1 MKNLIILISIFSLI
15 PLYGISQEE
24 SAKTKF
30 YKGIVAEE
38 IDGDLSKAISIY
50 QDILKTYK
58 NDRQIAAKCLY
69 HIGLCNDKMETGKAM
84 DYYVDLLEKFPDQ
97 GDMASLARNQISKLE
112 DANTFVDPRDG
123 HKYKW
128 VKIGNQIWMAEN
140 LAYMPHVNP
149 LKKQEYGI
157 WVYDYDG
164 HDVAEAKS
172 TENYQMYG
180 CLYDWPT
187 AMGLEPKYLE
197 EVWGGDTVNHQGIC
211 PTDWHVA
218 TDGEWKELE
227 MALGMPDSAAHDEG
241 FNRAGT
247 FSFGGLLYE
256 YPPVGRFL
264 RSTEGWNS
272 GADGN
277 NQSGFNALPAGAR
290 YPPGYG
296 NKSKFSSIGE
306 LANFWTASESS
317 YKSRNMGDYE
327 FIWTRYLFK
336 RNKDD
341 IDRSTYDD
349 RGTGSSIRCI
359 KNYNGEYSLKNI
371 QIRKASEFI
380 KPLPEKSI
388 LESYP
393 SPEIIWEIKSHQTSI
408 FARIYHNQVISN
420 SDSSFCSIDINT
432 GEKLWEKSTEKRPS
446 EFRISGSSLLYLS
459 SGKLICR
466 NIETWQKIW
475 EYKAKEDGKGITIF
489 EDFVV
494 LQAGGRFSRNPSKT
508 NSIHCLNVTTGNLIW
523 EQPIDYNFG
532 SRAAISDNTIVFGTH
547 SIGQSSEQDYCIAL
561 DLITGD
567 EKWKYEVGDAILSDP
582 VINNM
587 VVVFGCTDDY
597 VYALRLDNG
606 SKIWRYFADNRIYA
620 DPTIYKNTVF
630 IGDLGDMWD
639 EFSQASSF
647 HAIDLTTGKQ
657 KWIAS
662 QVCLLE
668 NDGIFNEGSTI
679 YNNTIVVGG
688 NKGTNFAFDIES
700 GNLEWKFNGGAGIP
714 WSVVSNGILVIRTRS
729 GIYGIKPPL

>member
-241 FNRAGT
+241 FNRAG
-247 FSFGGLLYE
+247 
-256 YPPVGRFL
+256 
-264 RSTEGWNS
+264 
-272 GADGN
+272 
-277 NQSGFNALPAGAR
+277 
-290 YPPGYG
+290 
-296 NKSKFSSIGE
+296 
-306 LANFWTASESS
+306 
-317 YKSRNMGDYE
+317 
-327 FIWTRYLFK
+327 
-336 RNKDD
+336 
-341 IDRSTYDD
+341 
-349 RGTGSSIRCI
+349 
-359 KNYNGEYSLKNI
+359 
-371 QIRKASEFI
+371 
-380 KPLPEKSI
+380 
-388 LESYP
+388 
-393 SPEIIWEIKSHQTSI
+393 
-408 FARIYHNQVISN
+408 
-420 SDSSFCSIDINT
+420 
-432 GEKLWEKSTEKRPS
+432 
-446 EFRISGSSLLYLS
+446 
-459 SGKLICR
+459 
-466 NIETWQKIW
+466 
-475 EYKAKEDGKGITIF
+475 
-489 EDFVV
+489 
-494 LQAGGRFSRNPSKT
+494 
-508 NSIHCLNVTTGNLIW
+508 
-523 EQPIDYNFG
+523 
-532 SRAAISDNTIVFGTH
+532 
-547 SIGQSSEQDYCIAL
+547 
-561 DLITGD
+561 
-567 EKWKYEVGDAILSDP
+567 
-582 VINNM
+582 
-587 VVVFGCTDDY
+587 
-597 VYALRLDNG
+597 
-606 SKIWRYFADNRIYA
+606 
-620 DPTIYKNTVF
+620 
-630 IGDLGDMWD
+630 
-639 EFSQASSF
+639 
-647 HAIDLTTGKQ
+647 
-657 KWIAS
+657 
-662 QVCLLE
+662 
-668 NDGIFNEGSTI
+668 
-679 YNNTIVVGG
+679 
-688 NKGTNFAFDIES
+688 
-700 GNLEWKFNGGAGIP
+700 
-714 WSVVSNGILVIRTRS
+714 
-729 GIYGIKPPL
+729 